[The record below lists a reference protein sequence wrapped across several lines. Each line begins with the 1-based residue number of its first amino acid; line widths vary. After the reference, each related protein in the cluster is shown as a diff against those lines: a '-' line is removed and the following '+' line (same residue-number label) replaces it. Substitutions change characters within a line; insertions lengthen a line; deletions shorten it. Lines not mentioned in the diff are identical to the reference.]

1 MTKFW
6 VEMTKR
12 FNPSKIIVLAASL
25 FLVASC
31 ITVDK
36 KAGEGLVPSDQIF
49 KIAIKE
55 FDLPVQMKS
64 SDSLQTM
71 TSGALVVGA
80 NKDSDLGVTTSY
92 GAFRMYPQ
100 KDTNGFGTNPRINY
114 LRMFIQVTG
123 NIVLDE
129 VDSRIPQNIYIHRLL
144 TDLDSLKMYN
154 NSISE
159 ADYDSNPLNPGGN
172 TYFGGDTLNIELP
185 ADYARELL
193 TASHEEMDSLELF
206 VKRFKGFVIKTDPLP
221 GSLVGGRFN
230 IIVPSSITMALSYN
244 HTDSKIQKK
253 DSVIFYYTTDT
264 DLNLNIINHTSS
276 VIETENPG
284 EKMFVEG
291 LAGVKP
297 FIDMTQ
303 VRGMISDWAASINT
317 PVDKIVISKAEL
329 VFPYEYPQNY
339 KVLSQYPP
347 QLYLA
352 TKSDGEAY
360 NSRKY
365 YQLLNEISFTDDK
378 GNMNKSLLTYNLN
391 ITSYFQSLLK
401 GELTKSYELKAYI
414 MPVSSSTNSMTGEVN
429 YFIDNTIYYKG
440 VLNGNTA
447 VRKPKLKIVYAIIP

>member
-12 FNPSKIIVLAASL
+12 FNPSKIIALTASL

-55 FDLPVQMKS
+55 FDLPVQTKS

-100 KDTNGFGTNPRINY
+100 KDTNGFGTDPRINY
-114 LRMFIQVTG
+114 LRMLIQVTG

-129 VDSRIPQNIYIHRLL
+129 ADSRIPQNIYIHRLL
-144 TDLDSLKMYN
+144 TDMDSLKIYN

-159 ADYDSNPLNPGGN
+159 ADYDPNPLNPGGN
-172 TYFGGDTLNIELP
+172 TYFGGDTLNIDLI
-185 ADYARELL
+185 ADYGRELL

-221 GSLVGGRFN
+221 GSLTGGRFN

-244 HTDSKIQKK
+244 HTDSRIQKK
-253 DSVIFYYTTDT
+253 
-264 DLNLNIINHTSS
+264 
-276 VIETENPG
+276 
-284 EKMFVEG
+284 
-291 LAGVKP
+291 
-297 FIDMTQ
+297 
-303 VRGMISDWAASINT
+303 
-317 PVDKIVISKAEL
+317 
-329 VFPYEYPQNY
+329 
-339 KVLSQYPP
+339 
-347 QLYLA
+347 
-352 TKSDGEAY
+352 
-360 NSRKY
+360 
-365 YQLLNEISFTDDK
+365 
-378 GNMNKSLLTYNLN
+378 
-391 ITSYFQSLLK
+391 
-401 GELTKSYELKAYI
+401 
-414 MPVSSSTNSMTGEVN
+414 
-429 YFIDNTIYYKG
+429 
-440 VLNGNTA
+440 
-447 VRKPKLKIVYAIIP
+447 